1 MQQNVEIRE
10 LSDTEIENISGAVH
24 LGGLASRIA
33 QYLWS
38 RSLN

>member
-1 MQQNVEIRE
+1 MQKNAEIRE
-10 LSDTEIENISGAVH
+10 LADAEVKSVSGAVH
-24 LGGLASRIA
+24 LGGIVNRLA